1 MEEVMAQAQRPANR
15 RSAWP
20 FQITPLHS
28 TFGVEIA
35 GIALMDAVSENLFAE
50 IYEAFLTYQL
60 ILFRDVDLPPGAQ
73 VALARRFGEVQVHV
87 INQYHG

>member
-60 ILFRDVDLPPGAQ
+60 IYPPALRSRSRA
-73 VALARRFGEVQVHV
+73 ALAKFKCMS
-87 INQYHG
+87 